1 MVLALISCTLLT
13 KNQPQTAQLEEGE
26 ELSGGSA
33 SIDHSGNMAFS
44 MAIRG
49 LDSSSKRAFAVGNA
63 FFNDPWVTAPAS
75 AEGRDG
81 LGPLFNATSCSSC
94 HFKDGRG
101 VLPKD
106 GEQPRSLL
114 LRIGSGERLASGAPE
129 PDPIYGGQL
138 QNHALLNVAPEGTI
152 SIEWSEQTGFYADG
166 TSYTIRKPIFKIEN
180 WAYGDPLSE
189 LKISPRLAP
198 PVFGLGLIEAVDAS
212 ELLLWADPEDL
223 NQDGISGKLNNVV
236 QSDGEFGAGRFGWKA
251 EQATLS
257 SQIADAFLHDIGITS
272 STHQVHSL
280 TEAQS
285 LLFDLPNGG
294 EPELSRH
301 KLERITF
308 YNQTLAVPIRRN
320 WEQPDVLK
328 GKQIFHEFKC
338 AQCHRPILKTGDD
351 HHIPE
356 LRNQIIRPYSDFLL
370 HDMGSDLSDDR
381 PSFDAT
387 GSEWRTPPLW
397 GIGLIEVVNGDR
409 HLLHDGRARNLSEA
423 ILWHGGE
430 GGSSKQAFL
439 RSSEEDRAAL
449 ISFLE
454 SL

>member
-1 MVLALISCTLLT
+1 MLLMLISCALLT
-13 KNQPQTAQLEEGE
+13 RNQPQTAQLEEGE
-26 ELSGGSA
+26 ELSGGTA

-44 MAIRG
+44 MAIRN

-101 VLPKD
+101 TLPKE

-114 LRIGSGERLASGAPE
+114 LRIGSGKLLASGAPE

-138 QNHALLNVAPEGTI
+138 QNHALLNVAPEGSI
-152 SIEWSEQTGFYADG
+152 SISWIEQTGTYSDG
-166 TSYTIRKPIFKIEN
+166 DPYTLQKPLFKIEN
-180 WAYGDPLSE
+180 WAYGEPLSD

-198 PVFGLGLIEAVDAS
+198 PVFGLGLIEAIDTS
-212 ELLLWADPEDL
+212 ELMLWADPEDL
-223 NQDGISGKLNNVV
+223 NEDGISGKLNTIMQPN
-236 QSDGEFGAGRFGWKA
+236 GETDAGRFGWKA

-272 STHQVHSL
+272 PAHSKHPL

-285 LLFDLPNGG
+285 VLLKLPNGG
-294 EPELSRH
+294 EPELSKH
-301 KLERITF
+301 KLDRITF
-308 YNQTLAVPIRRN
+308 YNQALAVPIRRD
-320 WEQPDVLK
+320 WDHPDVLK
-328 GKQIFHEFKC
+328 GKQLFNELGC
-338 AQCHRPILKTGDD
+338 AQCHRPVLKTGET
-351 HHIPE
+351 HPISE
-356 LRNQIIRPYSDFLL
+356 LRNQVIRPYSDFLL
-370 HDMGSDLSDDR
+370 HDMGEELSDDR
-381 PSFDAT
+381 PSFDAN

-397 GIGLIEVVNGDR
+397 GIGLIETVNGER
-409 HLLHDGRARNLSEA
+409 HLLHDGRAKTLPEA

-430 GGSSKQAFL
+430 GSASKKAFL
-439 RSSEEDRAAL
+439 RSPQEDRSAL